1 MPWPK
6 GPWQSLTWSAMKP
19 VLMRTVAC
27 ELVLLGLALLA
38 APAQEGAPDLTTLK
52 IEDLMNLDVT
62 SASKKEQKISRVP
75 AAIFVIT
82 QEDIRRSGAIDIPD
96 VLRMVPGLEVAQIN
110 ASTWAI
116 SARGFNGEYSNK
128 LLVLIDGRTVYTPLF
143 SGVYWDAQDVPLDSI
158 ERIEVIRGPG
168 ATVWGANAV
177 NGVINI
183 ITQSARETQSGVA
196 TAEGGTLIH
205 GAGRVRYGGRIGAR
219 GYYRAFADG
228 FEIGHFLTP
237 GHQNAEDDWYR
248 FHGGFRLDEEI
259 SAKDSL
265 TMEGEGIRGNAGEI
279 VPAIISVQPPVNGN
293 LDLRDRFSG
302 WNVLG
307 RWKRALS
314 PGSETTLQVYFDR
327 STRGDTT
334 YGTGLN
340 TFDIDFQHHG
350 LWGPRQDFV
359 WGLGYRLNSD
369 EIAHDF
375 RFSATPTALNFQIF
389 SAFVQDEIA
398 IRPDHLYTSIGTKLE
413 HDYFNGFNMQP
424 TARIT
429 WTPEDRDMLWAAV
442 SGAQRTP
449 SRGETGVRENETVAP
464 GPANLP
470 LLVSVFGN
478 PAQKNEHLI
487 ATEAGLRKAFAER
500 LSLDSAVFFNHYQD
514 LRSGEP
520 GAPRLETDRPPVYLL
535 VPFNIANLLRGETH
549 GIEIFAN
556 VKLAPRWTLS
566 PGYTFLTM
574 HLHPDASSLDTTTA
588 PVTEGGIPNQQAQ
601 LRSNVNLPG
610 RWQWTTSAY
619 FVGRLIYPKVP
630 SYTRLDSN
638 LSWQASERFS
648 LGLVG
653 QNLLQ
658 NFHREYSGGD
668 STVNASEIRRS
679 AYARV
684 TWRF

>member
-1 MPWPK
+1 
-6 GPWQSLTWSAMKP
+6 MKP

-38 APAQEGAPDLTTLK
+38 APAQEAAPDLTTLK
-52 IEDLMNLDVT
+52 IEDLMNVDVT

-110 ASTWAI
+110 PSTWAI
-116 SARGFNGEYSNK
+116 SARGFNSQYSNK

-143 SGVYWDAQDVPLDSI
+143 SGVYWDAQDVALDSI

-177 NGVINI
+177 NGVISI
-183 ITQSARETQSGVA
+183 ITKTARETQSGVA

-205 GAGRVRYGGRIGAR
+205 GAGMVRYGGKIGAR
-219 GYYRAFADG
+219 GSYRAFADG
-228 FEIGHFLTP
+228 FEIGHFLTVDN
-237 GHQNAEDDWYR
+237 QNAEDDWRR

-265 TMEGEGIRGNAGEI
+265 TMEGEAIRGNDGEI
-279 VPAIISVQPPVNGN
+279 VPTIISLQPPVNGN

-302 WNVLG
+302 WSVLG
-307 RWKRALS
+307 RWKRVLS
-314 PGSETTLQVYFDR
+314 PDSETTLQFYFDR

-334 YGTGLN
+334 FGTGLN

-350 LWGPRQDFV
+350 LWGRRQDFV

-369 EIAHDF
+369 GIAHDF
-375 RFSATPTALNFQIF
+375 RFSMNPPALNYQIF

-398 IRPDHLYTSIGTKLE
+398 IRPDHLYASIGTKLE
-413 HDYFNGFNMQP
+413 HNYFNGFNLQP

-429 WTPEDRDMLWAAV
+429 WTPEDRDMFWAAV

-449 SRGETGVRENETVAP
+449 SRGETGFRENETVYP
-464 GPANLP
+464 GPDNLP
-470 LLVSVFGN
+470 LLISYFGN
-478 PAQKNEHLI
+478 PAQKNERLI
-487 ATEAGLRKAFAER
+487 ATEAGFRKAFTDR
-500 LSLDSAVFFNHYQD
+500 LSFDSAVFFNDYQD
-514 LRSGEP
+514 LLSGEP
-520 GAPRLETDRPPVYLL
+520 GAVRVETDPAPVHFLL
-535 VPFNIANLLRGETH
+535 PINIANLEHGETH
-549 GIEIFAN
+549 GLEIFAN
-556 VKLAPRWTLS
+556 AKLAARWTLS
-566 PGYTFLTM
+566 PGYTFLSM
-574 HLHPDASSLDTTTA
+574 HLHRDATSLDTGTA
-588 PVTEGGIPNQQAQ
+588 LQTEGTIPNQQAQ
-601 LRSNVNLPG
+601 LRSNVNLPW

-619 FVGRLIYPKVP
+619 FVGRLVYPKIP

-638 LSWQASERFS
+638 LAWQASERFS

-658 NFHREYSGGD
+658 SLHSEYGGGTT
-668 STVNASEIRRS
+668 TVNASEIRRS
-679 AYARV
+679 AYARI